1 MSPPATDDAMQ
12 QASGRESGYAAT
24 VDNAVK
30 QSPPHS
36 PKSPMETPMTIT
48 HAFLPPRFRIAC
60 LAIAMIPLVACNGG
74 AQEADSSAV
83 DPGPGNG
90 TAIVAENWP
99 QPEWPFPDDP
109 ELEQRVD
116 ALLATMTVEEKVGQ
130 IIQGDIGSITPDDVR
145 KYRLGSILAGGGS
158 DPGGKYNAP
167 PQAWLDLADAFWEAS
182 MDTSGGG
189 KAIPIIWGIDAMHGQ
204 SNIVGATLFPHNI
217 GLGATRNVELMREIA
232 RITAVETRTTGME
245 WTFAPT
251 VAVPRDVRWGRS
263 YEGYSEDPELVASF
277 AGVFVEGLQGRPG
290 SAGFLGDD
298 RVMSTVKHFL
308 GDGGTTDGKDQGD
321 TRTSEAELRDVHNAG
336 YVTAIAA
343 GAQSVMASFNSFHG
357 EKLHGHKPLL
367 TDVLKERMNFGGFV
381 VGDWNG
387 HGQVRGC
394 SNTDCAQ
401 TFNAGLDMAMAPD
414 SWKGLYESTLAQVKD
429 GTIPMERLDDAVR
442 RILRAKFRMNLF
454 EKPRPSERGLG
465 GRFDLLGAPE
475 HRAVARQA
483 VRESLVLLK
492 NQGGVLPLDPRQR
505 ILVAG
510 DGADNV
516 GKQSGG
522 WTLTWQ
528 GDGTTRADFP
538 NADSIWDG
546 FKAQI
551 EAAGGS
557 AQLSVDGRYTQK
569 PDVAIVVFGEEPYA
583 EFQGDQP
590 TLMFKGGTSGD
601 LELIQALKA
610 DGIPVIAV
618 FISGRPLWMNREI
631 NAADA
636 FVAAWLPG
644 SEGAG
649 IADVLLRGADG
660 EVQHDFSGKL
670 SFSWPRR
677 ADQYALNVG
686 QDNYD
691 PLFAFGFGLSY
702 SDDGNLAALPEDPGI
717 DTSATGAG
725 AWFDHG
731 VATTG
736 FILRLTGADG
746 EATDIVHPN
755 ATTGDGTLAMTA
767 INHEVQEGARLFA
780 WTGDAALEL
789 RANAPIDLDRE
800 TNGDVLVVVTLR
812 VDDLPADG
820 RAHLAAT
827 CGEGCRGEVA
837 VGETLSALPR
847 GEWTRLGVPLK
858 CLRAA
863 GADNTRLDAPFVL
876 QAGAGARIAL
886 SRVAAGTSVD
896 HTVDCRTD

>member
-1 MSPPATDDAMQ
+1 MTNKPTALS
-12 QASGRESGYAAT
+12 
-24 VDNAVK
+24 
-30 QSPPHS
+30 
-36 PKSPMETPMTIT
+36 TPVR
-48 HAFLPPRFRIAC
+48 LAC
-60 LAIAMIPLVACNGG
+60 LAIAMVALAACNRDTQADGSTLSS
-74 AQEADSSAV
+74 EASA
-83 DPGPGNG
+83 DG
-90 TAIVAENWP
+90 TAIVAGNWP
-99 QPEWPFPDDP
+99 QPEWPFADDP
-109 ELEQRVD
+109 DLERRVD
-116 ALLATMTVEEKVGQ
+116 ELLATMTVEEKVGQ
-130 IIQGDIGSITPDDVR
+130 IIQADIGSITPDDVR

-158 DPGGKYNAP
+158 DPGGKYNAT

-189 KAIPIIWGIDAMHGQ
+189 KPIPIIWGIDAMHGQ
-204 SNIVGATLFPHNI
+204 SNIIGATLFPHNI

-251 VAVPRDVRWGRS
+251 VAVPQDDRWGRS
-263 YEGYSEDPELVASF
+263 YEGYSEDPALVASF

-321 TRTSEAELRDVHNAG
+321 TRTSEADLRDIHNAG

-357 EKLHGHKPLL
+357 EKLHGHKGLL
-367 TDVLKERMNFGGFV
+367 TDVLKERMNFGGFI

-401 TFNAGLDMAMAPD
+401 TFKAGLDMAMSPD
-414 SWKGLYESTLAQVKD
+414 SWKGLYESTLAQVND
-429 GTIPMERLDDAVR
+429 GTIPMTRLDDAAR

-454 EKPRPSERGLG
+454 EKPMPSERGLG
-465 GRFDLLGAPE
+465 GRFELLAAPE

-492 NQGGVLPLDPRQR
+492 NQGGVLPLDPAQR

-546 FKAQI
+546 LKAQV
-551 EAAGGS
+551 EAAGGN
-557 AQLSVDGRYTQK
+557 AQLSEGGSYTQK

-583 EFQGDQP
+583 EFQGDQAN
-590 TLMFKGGTSGD
+590 LMFKGGTSGD
-601 LELIQALKA
+601 LELIQKLKA
-610 DGIPVIAV
+610 DGIPVVAV

-631 NAADA
+631 NASDA

-660 EVQHDFSGKL
+660 NAQHDFSGKL

-677 ADQYALNVG
+677 ADQYANNVG
-686 QDNYD
+686 QADYD
-691 PLFAFGFGLSY
+691 PLFAFGFGLTY
-702 SDDGNLAALPEDPGI
+702 ADDGNLAALPEDAGI
-717 DTSATGAG
+717 DLSAAGAG
-725 AWFDHG
+725 TWFDNG

-736 FILRLTGADG
+736 LTLRLVGADG
-746 EATDIVHPN
+746 EAMDIVHPN
-755 ATTGDGTLAMTA
+755 ATTTDGSLAMTA

-780 WTGDAALEL
+780 WTGDAAVEL
-789 RANAPIDLDRE
+789 RSNAPIDLDRE
-800 TNGDVLVVVTLR
+800 TNGDVLMVVTLR
-812 VDDLPADG
+812 VDAFPTDEQA
-820 RAHLAAT
+820 RIVAT
-827 CGEGCRGEVA
+827 CGEGCRGEVSIGQA
-837 VGETLSALPR
+837 LSAVPT

-858 CLRAA
+858 CLRTA
-863 GADNTRLDAPFVL
+863 GADNTRLDMPFAL
-876 QAGAGARIAL
+876 HADSGARIAL
-886 SRVAAGTSVD
+886 SRIAAGTSVD
-896 HTVDCRTD
+896 HTVDCATD